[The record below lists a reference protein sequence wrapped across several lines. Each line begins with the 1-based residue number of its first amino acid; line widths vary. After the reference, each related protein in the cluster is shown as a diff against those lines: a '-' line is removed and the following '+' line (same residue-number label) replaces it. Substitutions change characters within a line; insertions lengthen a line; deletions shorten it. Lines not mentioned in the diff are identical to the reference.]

1 MRAAENFYTPNE
13 NFKVLD
19 DELIVKY
26 DSRTV
31 AEIWSRAEKKRLSLD
46 EAYEKY
52 PRGIRKSLSKIIPY
66 MALYKTLLDD
76 DPSDAYELIAEQS
89 KMNAIRDRKSYVQ
102 LAEKNPGNVVKM
114 ITKTLRSE
122 YGEKFGYKI
131 IAEEK
136 EKKNIRVR
144 IVENPVEPFCSENGC
159 PELARIFYDRISYLL
174 SNLPGLLFKIG
185 LEKSN
190 VGDEPEPESESE
202 SESENVP
209 ESESENL
216 PESESEDE
224 FEDNS
229 EPMDESVDEPDAESQ
244 TEIPKSSTVI
254 LSLSVR
260 PA

>member
-31 AEIWSRAEKKRLSLD
+31 AEIWSRAEKMRLSLD
-46 EAYEKY
+46 EAYGKY

-114 ITKTLRSE
+114 IIKTLRSE

-144 IVENPVEPFCSENGC
+144 IVENPVESFCSENGC

-185 LEKSN
+185 LEKSS
-190 VGDEPEPESESE
+190 VGDESEPESESE
-202 SESENVP
+202 SEDVP

-229 EPMDESVDEPDAESQ
+229 EPMDESVNEPDAESQ

-260 PA
+260 PV

>member
-114 ITKTLRSE
+114 ITKTLRAE

-202 SESENVP
+202 SEDVP

-229 EPMDESVDEPDAESQ
+229 EPVDEPDAESQ
-244 TEIPKSSTVI
+244 AEIPKSSTI
-254 LSLSVR
+254 TLSLSVR
-260 PA
+260 PE